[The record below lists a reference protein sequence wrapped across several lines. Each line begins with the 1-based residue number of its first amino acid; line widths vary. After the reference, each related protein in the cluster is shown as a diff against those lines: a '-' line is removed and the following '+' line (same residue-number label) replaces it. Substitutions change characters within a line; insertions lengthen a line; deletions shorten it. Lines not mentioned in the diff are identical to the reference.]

1 LKQHRRDEKN
11 NDPGNVMRHC
21 RLAMFAIVAAAVVG
35 PANAE
40 VVESVENG
48 FLVRNEVLIDATPFK
63 VYSALVDQIVSWWDP
78 AHTFS
83 GDSANLSID
92 PKPGG
97 CFCERLPNNGG
108 VRHLTVVFV
117 SPGKELRLTG
127 ALGPL
132 QESGLA
138 GSMRWKLSDEGNGT
152 KVELSYSVGGYRAG
166 GLRGLASPVDSVLR
180 GQLFRLKAY
189 VETGRA
195 N

>member
-1 LKQHRRDEKN
+1 MS
-11 NDPGNVMRHC
+11 PC
-21 RLAMFAIVAAAVVG
+21 RLAMIAIVAVAVVG
-35 PANAE
+35 PAKAD
-40 VVESVENG
+40 VIESVENG
-48 FLVRNEVLIDATPFK
+48 FLVRNDALINAVPLK
-63 VYSALVDQIVSWWDP
+63 VYSALVDQIASWWDP

-83 GDSANLSID
+83 ADSRNLSID

-97 CFCERLPNNGG
+97 CFYERLPNKGG
-108 VRHLTVVFV
+108 VRHLTVAFV

-138 GSMRWKLSDEGNGT
+138 GSMSWKLSEAGNGT
-152 KVELSYSVGGYRAG
+152 KVELSYSVGGYRSG
-166 GLRGLASPVDSVLR
+166 GLRSLASPVDSVLR
-180 GQLFRLKAY
+180 GQLFRLKTY

>member
-1 LKQHRRDEKN
+1 
-11 NDPGNVMRHC
+11 
-21 RLAMFAIVAAAVVG
+21 MFAILAAAIVG
-35 PANAE
+35 PAKAD
-40 VVESVENG
+40 VVESVDNG
-48 FLVRNEVLIDATPFK
+48 FLVRNEALINAAPFK
-63 VYSALVDQIVSWWDP
+63 VYGALVGQIGSWWDP

-83 GDSANLSID
+83 GDSRNLSID

-97 CFCERLPNNGG
+97 CFCERLPNGGG

-138 GSMRWKLSDEGNGT
+138 GSMSWKLSEVGTGT
-152 KVELSYSVGGYRAG
+152 KVELSYSVGGYRSG
-166 GLRGLASPVDSVLR
+166 GLRSLASPVDSVLR
-180 GQLFRLKAY
+180 GQLFRLKTY